1 MIKFRA
7 CLFLT
12 ISNNIEKI
20 SIIFSQLTF
29 YLFLFS
35 FLSCNSQIDSK
46 TLNKNLTEIQNQ
58 SNLRGFALVI
68 IKDDTIQFSQGF
80 GYAETVLKTPFTL
93 ETILPI
99 GSVSKTFI
107 GFSVMKAIDLGY
119 FAMETD
125 INSILPFKVVNPF
138 QPRNIITINNLVT
151 HTSGLVDNLD
161 FYPNAYNEGKKPNI
175 ELKSFL
181 KEYYSPKG
189 KFYAKANFD
198 NAKETTYNYSN
209 IASALMA
216 YIIEIKANM
225 SFAEFTKIHIFEPLK
240 MTHSHWFY
248 EDAFANQYATLY
260 QVDKPDYPF
269 PAIEN
274 KDGSLKT
281 YSCATYPDGSLKTSA
296 ADLIKYLVEMNKGL
310 QGKSAL
316 LSKAS
321 YETLFKKQFDEKTMP
336 LKMDEKEPNRAVFW
350 AFNKKNKIMHTGSDP
365 GLASFISI
373 DPKTN
378 ISRILLFNTALD
390 GQDNETTV
398 ANFKKIIAEI
408 EKFENALK

>member
-1 MIKFRA
+1 MI
-7 CLFLT
+7 L
-12 ISNNIEKI
+12 NNLEKI
-20 SIIFSQLTF
+20 SIIFSKLTF
-29 YLFLFS
+29 CLFLFS
-35 FLSCNSQIDSK
+35 FLDCNSQIDTK
-46 TLNKNLTEIQNQ
+46 ILEKNLSDIQSQ
-58 SNLRGFALVI
+58 SNLPGFAVVI
-68 IKDDTIQFSQGF
+68 IKDNTIQFSQGF
-80 GYAETVLKTPFTL
+80 GYADTVLKTPFTS

-119 FAMETD
+119 FTMETD
-125 INSILPFKVVNPF
+125 INSILSFKVINPY
-138 QPRNIITINNLVT
+138 QPTKIITINNVVT
-151 HTSGLVDNLD
+151 HTSGLLDNLD
-161 FYPNAYNEGKKPNI
+161 FYPSAYNKGKKPNM
-175 ELKSFL
+175 ELGTFL

-198 NAKETTYNYSN
+198 KAKKTTYNYSN
-209 IASALMA
+209 IGSALMA

-225 SFAEFTKIHIFEPLK
+225 SFAEFTKKHIFEPLQ

-248 EDAFANQYATLY
+248 EDAFADKYATLY
-260 QVDKPDYPF
+260 QVDKPEYPF

-274 KDGSLKT
+274 KDGSLKS

-296 ADLIKYLVEMNKGL
+296 SDLIKYLVEMNKGL
-310 QGKSAL
+310 QGNSAL
-316 LSKAS
+316 LSKVS

-390 GQDNETTV
+390 GQDNVKTV
-398 ANFKKIIAEI
+398 ENFKKIIAEI